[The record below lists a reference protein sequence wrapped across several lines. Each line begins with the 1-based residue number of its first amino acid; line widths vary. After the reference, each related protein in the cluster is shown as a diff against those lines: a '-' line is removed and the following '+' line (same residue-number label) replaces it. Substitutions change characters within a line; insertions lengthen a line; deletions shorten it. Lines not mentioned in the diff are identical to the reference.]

1 MYQRRDV
8 SGLLF
13 QSGQDPL
20 LRKQNGKNQFCFY
33 HEITELISGAS
44 SGGKDLKQIAQ
55 SLQTSGSYT
64 GALDL
69 NYRDFTRQYEYI
81 HQLVIR
87 NRWKCYLVMVTMEI
101 DAETLPGIESI
112 EQALSLMGEVIQK
125 HIRQVDV
132 CTRYSAMQ
140 YLVILFQ
147 PVEAQIP
154 NIMERIFE
162 QYEKQGGSGDF
173 RPTYE
178 YLAMSETKDA

>member
-1 MYQRRDV
+1 M
-8 SGLLF
+8 
-13 QSGQDPL
+13 
-20 LRKQNGKNQFCFY
+20 
-33 HEITELISGAS
+33 
-44 SGGKDLKQIAQ
+44 
-55 SLQTSGSYT
+55 
-64 GALDL
+64 
-69 NYRDFTRQYEYI
+69 
-81 HQLVIR
+81 
-87 NRWKCYLVMVTMEI
+87 
-101 DAETLPGIESI
+101 
-112 EQALSLMGEVIQK
+112 IQK

-162 QYEKQGGSGDF
+162 QYEKQGGNGDF